1 MKTIH
6 TFRPVLLL
14 LGALLSEHATGVFA
28 AGKNPSSWSAT
39 AKDAVVVAFVISD
52 DAQVI
57 DMAGPWEVFQ
67 DVVVDKELGYSLYT
81 VAESKAP
88 VRLSGGLMVV
98 PDYTFADAPTPGLI
112 VVGKQG
118 GEGPTPAIRD
128 WVKKMNADKHVLM
141 SVCTGAFVL
150 ADAGLLDGKQAT
162 THHNA
167 YKGFAKMF
175 PNVKLVQGK
184 RWVRSDPLIYTSG
197 GLTSGID
204 LAIHLVEVQY
214 GHKVAADTVAYLEH
228 QGTGWN
234 P

>member
-1 MKTIH
+1 MKTM
-6 TFRPVLLL
+6 RVLSVVVSLVVFL
-14 LGALLSEHATGVFA
+14 VAHAPCVYA

-67 DVVVDKELGYSLYT
+67 DVVVNKELGYSLYT

-88 VRLSGGLMVV
+88 VRLSGGLMVI
-98 PDYTFADAPTPGLI
+98 PDYTFNDAPTPGLI

-118 GEGPTPAIRD
+118 GEGPTPAIRN
-128 WVKKMNADKHVLM
+128 WVKKMNSEKHVLM

-150 ADAGLLDGKQAT
+150 ADAGLLDGKSAT

-175 PNVKLVQGK
+175 PKVKLVEGK
-184 RWVRSDPLIYTSG
+184 RWVQSDPLIYTSG

-204 LAIHLVEVQY
+204 LAIHMVEVQY
-214 GHKVAADTVAYLEH
+214 GHKVAADTAAYLEH